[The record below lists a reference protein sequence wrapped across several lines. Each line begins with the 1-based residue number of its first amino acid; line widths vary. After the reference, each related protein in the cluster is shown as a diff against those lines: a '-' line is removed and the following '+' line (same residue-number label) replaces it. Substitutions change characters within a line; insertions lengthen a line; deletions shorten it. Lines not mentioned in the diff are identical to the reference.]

1 MKRKYRGKRK
11 KGNEPLYTRVFLEE
25 FGGIMVI
32 SVAVPFI
39 PVVAHSA
46 HFLDIFRVGFEIL
59 YNVVLIFQ
67 DLKSKASRSMPCDV
81 AVHKPG
87 TRVVSFEG
95 NDNKA
100 VAGK

>member
-1 MKRKYRGKRK
+1 MI
-11 KGNEPLYTRVFLEE
+11 L
-25 FGGIMVI
+25 

-39 PVVAHSA
+39 PVVAHPA

-67 DLKSKASRSMPCDV
+67 DLKSEASRSMPCDV

-87 TRVVSFEG
+87 ARVVSFEG

-100 VAGK
+100 IAGK